1 MQRLTLGFVS
11 KSSLAIHEYQVTGP
25 STTPERVIKNR
36 TMIHVPFSESRVHF
50 QLRPRTQAISDVQS
64 F

>member
-11 KSSLAIHEYQVTGP
+11 KSSFAIHEYQVTGP
-25 STTPERVIKNR
+25 STTPERVIMNR
-36 TMIHVPFSESRVHF
+36 TMTHVPFFESRVHF
-50 QLRPRTQAISDVQS
+50 QLHPRTQAISDVQS